1 MIISNYLFTTQMYY
15 LVYCLCVNLDS
26 FLKFL
31 KQFLRTKKKKEM
43 AEKLTIENMKND
55 TDF

>member
-1 MIISNYLFTTQMYY
+1 MYY

>member
-1 MIISNYLFTTQMYY
+1 MYY

-26 FLKFL
+26 FFKFL